1 MRRKDKEVTDQ
12 SIIQEIIDQSQ
23 LCRIALF
30 DDEYPY
36 IVPFNYGYSDQ
47 AFYFHSATSG
57 KKIDL
62 IRRNNKVCFEIEY
75 FNEVLTDEKACKWTS
90 KYRSIVGFGVLD
102 FVVDP
107 NEKKKGMDAIM
118 KHYGR
123 SENLI
128 YDEKVFDRVAI
139 LKLSVTELTAK
150 QSGDWTK

>member
-36 IVPFNYGYSDQ
+36 IVPFNYGYLDHT
-47 AFYFHSATSG
+47 FYFHSATSG

-62 IRRNNKVCFEIEY
+62 IRKNNKVCFEIEY
-75 FNEVLTDEKACKWTS
+75 FSEVVTDEKACKWAS

-107 NEKKKGMDAIM
+107 IEKKNGMDAIM

-123 SENLI
+123 RDNLI